1 MSYGARPR
9 VIERLRGGVGPT
21 LIAIGG
27 LHGNEPAGVEVL
39 RAVLGRLRE
48 RNAPLRGEVVGL
60 IGNLRAL
67 AARRRF
73 LARDMNRLWTPARL
87 EALLPTDPWT
97 TPTTDGAELAEMLEL
112 SGELDR
118 TIAGAR
124 GTVFAIDL
132 HTTSAPGQPF
142 VVTGARPA
150 QRAFAAQV
158 PLPAVIGIEEQLEG
172 LLTRHLAAK
181 GCVTLGIEGGPTD
194 APDTAAHLEA
204 AVTLALIASG
214 CVSAATIGPEA
225 AAARE
230 LLTRARGSL
239 PPLIEVTMRHEVKPD
254 HEFRMEPGFANLHRT
269 SAGTLLAR
277 DRRGEIRAPYDG
289 FVVLPL
295 YQQQGSDGFFYGR
308 AAAA

>member
-21 LIAIGG
+21 LIAVGG

-48 RNAPLRGEVVGL
+48 HNAPVRGEVVGL

-87 EALLPTDPWT
+87 EALMPTDPWT
-97 TPTTDGAELAEMLEL
+97 TPTTDGAELAEMIEL

-118 TIAGAR
+118 TIAAAR
-124 GTVFAIDL
+124 GAVFAIDL
-132 HTTSAPGQPF
+132 HTTSAPGMPF
-142 VVTGARPA
+142 VVIGETPA
-150 QRAFAAQV
+150 ERAFAAQL
-158 PLPAVIGIEEQLEG
+158 PLPAVVGIEAQVDG

-181 GCVTLGIEGGPTD
+181 GCVTMRIEGGQTD
-194 APDTAAHLEA
+194 SPDAATQLEA

-214 CVSAATIGPEA
+214 CVADAALPQAG
-225 AAARE
+225 AARE
-230 LLTRARGSL
+230 LLAHARGSL
-239 PPLIEVTMRHEVKPD
+239 PPLIEVTMRHEVKPE

-289 FVVLPL
+289 YVVLPL
-295 YQQQGSDGFFYGR
+295 YQQQGGDGFFYGR
-308 AAAA
+308 AAT

>member
-1 MSYGARPR
+1 VSYGARPR

-48 RNAPLRGEVVGL
+48 DDAPVRGEVVGL

-87 EALLPTDPWT
+87 EALMPTDPWT

-112 SGELDR
+112 SSELDR
-118 TIAGAR
+118 TVAAAR

-132 HTTSAPGQPF
+132 HTTSAPGLPF
-142 VVTGARPA
+142 VEIGRTPA
-150 QRAFAAQV
+150 QRAFAAQL
-158 PLPAVIGIEEQLEG
+158 PLPAIVGVEEQSEG
-172 LLTRHLAAK
+172 LLTHHLAAK
-181 GCVTLGIEGGPTD
+181 GCVTMGIEGGHTD
-194 APDTAAHLEA
+194 APDAAAQLEA

-214 CVSAATIGPEA
+214 CVDAAALPQAG
-225 AAARE
+225 AARE
-230 LLTRARGSL
+230 LLGRARGAL
-239 PPLIEVTMRHEVKPD
+239 PPLIEVTMRHEVRPE
-254 HEFRMEPGFANLHRT
+254 HEFRMEPGFANIHRT

-295 YQQQGSDGFFYGR
+295 YQGQGSDGFFYGR